1 MHLFFLFII
10 LIANSLYSQEFSR
23 SIDIIGTKKIV
34 LNNNTF
40 IVQDFTNSVYDEDNP
55 CMNYYER
62 IEITH
67 THFDIE
73 ISNENYIPVTKLNS
87 PCIIP
92 ENLDFEFTLSQYQ
105 KKNYANISIF
115 PYVKKSG
122 GIYFLESFNLNIK
135 PKSVPRKDNRKKIK
149 TTEGFEFLEL

>member
-1 MHLFFLFII
+1 MHLFFLFIF

-23 SIDIIGTKKIV
+23 SIDVIGTKKIV

-105 KKNYANISIF
+105 KKIMLIL
-115 PYVKKSG
+115 V
-122 GIYFLESFNLNIK
+122 YFLM
-135 PKSVPRKDNRKKIK
+135 
-149 TTEGFEFLEL
+149 

>member
-1 MHLFFLFII
+1 M
-10 LIANSLYSQEFSR
+10 
-23 SIDIIGTKKIV
+23 
-34 LNNNTF
+34 NNNTF

-87 PCIIP
+87 PCKIP

-105 KKNYANISIF
+105 KK
-115 PYVKKSG
+115 
-122 GIYFLESFNLNIK
+122 LC
-135 PKSVPRKDNRKKIK
+135 
-149 TTEGFEFLEL
+149 

>member
-73 ISNENYIPVTKLNS
+73 ISNEN
-87 PCIIP
+87 
-92 ENLDFEFTLSQYQ
+92 
-105 KKNYANISIF
+105 
-115 PYVKKSG
+115 
-122 GIYFLESFNLNIK
+122 
-135 PKSVPRKDNRKKIK
+135 
-149 TTEGFEFLEL
+149 